1 MLGEGGGRR
10 ARRDTPHGTDEICVL
25 QSTIVI
31 AYLIENGFH
40 GPAKRELRFI
50 LEAGVKFLA
59 GDQALKGS
67 SLKEKNAHLSK
78 VRGLSVP

>member
-1 MLGEGGGRR
+1 MATRDR
-10 ARRDTPHGTDEICVL
+10 ALLENTRLSRMTDDFI